1 MAADSDGD
9 LIETVIT
16 CEGNIGD
23 PDFPRKFKVIK
34 DRLKFLVCKG
44 KFFLI
49 IYLNIKNIFI

>member
-23 PDFPRKFKVIK
+23 PDFPNKFKVIK
-34 DRLKFLVCKG
+34 DRLKSLVCKG
-44 KFFLI
+44 KLNEFYFVKMNTFI
-49 IYLNIKNIFI
+49 I